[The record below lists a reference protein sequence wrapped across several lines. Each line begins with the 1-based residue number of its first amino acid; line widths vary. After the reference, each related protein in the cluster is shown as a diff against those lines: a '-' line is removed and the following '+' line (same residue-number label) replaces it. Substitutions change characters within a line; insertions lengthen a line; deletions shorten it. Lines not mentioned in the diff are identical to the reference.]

1 MAPKLRSSKPRRS
14 RQQARGDQPPLDPGS
29 QRWQS
34 RPLPAKIAV
43 TSPRRPKVRPALTD
57 SSKSSS
63 GTMIG
68 SGAVT
73 PRSLS
78 ASRHPLV
85 RVFIGRDLPGRP
97 TWKHGARA
105 EIQQMHGHP
114 TAAIPFRP
122 LMTWLFTVAEAATAP
137 RTIRHIFG
145 KCTFPVPAM
154 RPRSYS

>member
-1 MAPKLRSSKPRRS
+1 MAPKLRSSKPTTLTSAGTRRPTS
-14 RQQARGDQPPLDPGS
+14 L
-29 QRWQS
+29 
-34 RPLPAKIAV
+34 RPRITAMAVSSLPAKIAV

-85 RVFIGRDLPGRP
+85 RVLSVGPSGRP
-97 TWKHGARA
+97 TWNTVRWPRSSRCMV
-105 EIQQMHGHP
+105 IQRPPSLSALMTWYSPSPKLPP
-114 TAAIPFRP
+114 TTTIGISLGMYSSAAIP
-122 LMTWLFTVAEAATAP
+122 A
-137 RTIRHIFG
+137 
-145 KCTFPVPAM
+145 
-154 RPRSYS
+154 RSYS